1 MTIQSDAWVDARRW
15 QDLASL
21 PRGGHCV
28 AIPHSSSI
36 PFISIPKREASDK
49 MDTQARKSVFAF
61 EEGNGKDKK
70 LLGGKGAN
78 LCEMTQLGLNVPPG
92 FVISTEACLD
102 YLVSPARALPEGL
115 MDEVRAQMRALEAK
129 TGKGFGSPDDPLL
142 VSVRSGSAMSMP
154 GMMDTI
160 LNLGL
165 NPETLNGQ
173 IRQTG
178 DERFGYDAYRRFIQ
192 LFGKVALAIP
202 DDLFDKQFEM
212 VKHKVGVKEDLD
224 LSATHL
230 KEVSERFLKVVEEY
244 TGKPFPAEP
253 FDQLEIAIKAVFNS
267 WMGRRAVD
275 YRRQFNIT
283 PDMAN
288 GTAVNIVTMVFGN
301 RGDDSAT
308 GVAFTRNPGT
318 GENKLFGEY
327 LVNAQGED
335 VVAGIRT
342 PKPIDHLAAEM
353 PRIAQELEELR
364 AKLETHYKEIQDF
377 EFTIER
383 GQLFCLQTRNGKMNA
398 QAMVRS
404 SVEMVGEGIITQEQA
419 LLRIQPELLEQMLFP
434 RLDPSHRAEAVAQGL
449 PASPGAAF
457 GIAIFDAD
465 RAEQMGRDLGLKVIL
480 VREETKPEDIHG
492 FFASQG
498 ILTSRGGKTSHAA
511 VVARGMGKPCVAGA
525 EGISVDVARREAYV
539 GETSFRE
546 GDVITIDGTTGKVYL
561 GEIPTVEPD
570 FTNELNVLL
579 DWADKVARL
588 KVMANADTPDDARR
602 ALKYGAVGIGL
613 ARTERM
619 FNDVERLPIVIEMIV
634 SETPEQRQA
643 ALDKLLPLQRKDF
656 RELFEV
662 MSPRPV
668 TIRLLDPPIHEFLP
682 NEQQLERDLAELR
695 QLAAT
700 TRGLAVLAGTL
711 GLIHASD
718 LARKDVNTMRQM
730 VDPALVEEAI
740 AKKETM
746 LRKVRALY
754 ETHPMLGH
762 RGVRLGITFPEIY
775 QMQIRAI
782 LEAAAD
788 CSRMGIEVHPQ
799 IKVPQVCTAQELRK
813 VKSWVDT
820 IHAGVAEHYGH
831 PVSFKFGTMIEVVR
845 ACMRAENL
853 AEEAEFFSF
862 GTNDLTQA
870 TFSFSREDAENKFL
884 PLYNNSGI
892 LQDNPFE
899 VLDVKGVGKLMKLAV
914 EWGRSVRPDMHVG
927 ICGEHGGHPSSI
939 AFCQEAGLDYVSCS
953 GPRVPVA
960 RLAAAHAALKG

>member
-308 GVAFTRNPGT
+308 GVAFTRNPGS
-318 GENKLFGEY
+318 GENEFYGEY
-327 LVNAQGED
+327 LHNAQGED

-342 PKPIDHLAAEM
+342 PAPINDYSKNDQSKDFPTLQKLM
-353 PRIAQELEELR
+353 PKLYGQLDDIQLRLE
-364 AKLETHYKEIQDF
+364 KHYKDMQDI
-377 EFTIER
+377 EFTIEK
-383 GQLFCLQTRNGKMNA
+383 GVLYMLQCRIGKRNGVAAVRMATEMLKEKLIDADTAVMRVGPKQMFELLLPMIDPKPELATHPIAKGLPPLGEEATGRNA
-398 QAMVRS
+398 QGRGLAPAAI
-404 SVEMVGEGIITQEQA
+404 GN
-419 LLRIQPELLEQMLFP
+419 
-434 RLDPSHRAEAVAQGL
+434 DHQG
-449 PASPGAAF
+449 PPGAA
-457 GIAIFDAD
+457 
-465 RAEQMGRDLGLKVIL
+465 MGRAQDRGYRLRLI
-480 VREETKPEDIHG
+480 
-492 FFASQG
+492 QG
-498 ILTSRGGKTSHAA
+498 AA
-511 VVARGMGKPCVAGA
+511 HRKGV
-525 EGISVDVARREAYV
+525 S
-539 GETSFRE
+539 TLFR
-546 GDVITIDGTTGKVYL
+546 
-561 GEIPTVEPD
+561 
-570 FTNELNVLL
+570 
-579 DWADKVARL
+579 
-588 KVMANADTPDDARR
+588 
-602 ALKYGAVGIGL
+602 
-613 ARTERM
+613 
-619 FNDVERLPIVIEMIV
+619 
-634 SETPEQRQA
+634 
-643 ALDKLLPLQRKDF
+643 
-656 RELFEV
+656 
-662 MSPRPV
+662 
-668 TIRLLDPPIHEFLP
+668 
-682 NEQQLERDLAELR
+682 
-695 QLAAT
+695 
-700 TRGLAVLAGTL
+700 
-711 GLIHASD
+711 
-718 LARKDVNTMRQM
+718 
-730 VDPALVEEAI
+730 
-740 AKKETM
+740 
-746 LRKVRALY
+746 
-754 ETHPMLGH
+754 
-762 RGVRLGITFPEIY
+762 
-775 QMQIRAI
+775 
-782 LEAAAD
+782 
-788 CSRMGIEVHPQ
+788 
-799 IKVPQVCTAQELRK
+799 
-813 VKSWVDT
+813 
-820 IHAGVAEHYGH
+820 
-831 PVSFKFGTMIEVVR
+831 
-845 ACMRAENL
+845 
-853 AEEAEFFSF
+853 
-862 GTNDLTQA
+862 
-870 TFSFSREDAENKFL
+870 
-884 PLYNNSGI
+884 
-892 LQDNPFE
+892 
-899 VLDVKGVGKLMKLAV
+899 KGVGTLSSGNKKGV
-914 EWGRSVRPDMHVG
+914 RGKGRWMALILVATRKGVSTLFSGNKKGVRG
-927 ICGEHGGHPSSI
+927 NGG
-939 AFCQEAGLDYVSCS
+939 
-953 GPRVPVA
+953 
-960 RLAAAHAALKG
+960 